1 LDLAIL
7 NRTNNDKQ
15 NVHADEM
22 IWIIESEWS
31 QWKITHIYE
40 NCVQCLIKMVY
51 VEENGQTSSSFI
63 EVVQHFFTYYIYKG
77 FLSSIF
83 HVTHD

>member
-31 QWKITHIYE
+31 QWKITPIYE

-51 VEENGQTSSSFI
+51 VEENGQTF
-63 EVVQHFFTYYIYKG
+63 
-77 FLSSIF
+77 
-83 HVTHD
+83 

>member
-1 LDLAIL
+1 MDLAIL

-31 QWKITHIYE
+31 QCQIAPIYG
-40 NCVQCLIKMVY
+40 NFVQCLTKMVY
-51 VEENGQTSSSFI
+51 VEENGQTF
-63 EVVQHFFTYYIYKG
+63 
-77 FLSSIF
+77 
-83 HVTHD
+83 